1 MFHASRGRPARLV
14 GWVVAGLIAVTF
26 VCGGCSRNPP
36 MITAPLPILT
46 LAPDFSIQ
54 DVNPNSTTHG
64 QDVSPRAQL
73 GKISAWYFGHAT

>member
-1 MFHASRGRPARLV
+1 
-14 GWVVAGLIAVTF
+14 
-26 VCGGCSRNPP
+26 
-36 MITAPLPILT
+36 MITAPLPVQT

-64 QDVSPRAQL
+64 QNVSPRAQL

>member
-1 MFHASRGRPARLV
+1 MLHASTDRPARLV
-14 GWVVAGLIAVTF
+14 GLLVAGLLAAV
-26 VCGGCSRNPP
+26 VGCSRNQA
-36 MITAPLPILT
+36 MITAPLPVQT

>member
-1 MFHASRGRPARLV
+1 MLHASRGRPAHLVRL
-14 GWVVAGLIAVTF
+14 VVAGLIAAIF
-26 VCGGCSRNPP
+26 VCGGCSRNQP
-36 MITAPLPILT
+36 MITAPLPVQT

-64 QDVSPRAQL
+64 QNVSPRAQL